1 MADIHLL
8 RQGHPLWENTAS
20 FARDCSWRAGPV
32 LAERMRI
39 NAFQSWE
46 RVIAAEEGGSV
57 IGFCTFTE
65 KDELPDRYGFSP
77 FIGFVFVDETH
88 RGRRVS
94 QQMIETALP
103 YARDLGYGAVYLMS
117 GERGLYEKYGFLKM
131 GEYETVFGT
140 TDRLYCHRLP

>member
-65 KDELPDRYGFSP
+65 KERPGGGAPFYALCAGNHFSTLSRKRNRRSI
-77 FIGFVFVDETH
+77 FSFVMYAGSPWRAPGKTSSSARPSPQTVLMRSTSSRE
-88 RGRRVS
+88 
-94 QQMIETALP
+94 AL
-103 YARDLGYGAVYLMS
+103 
-117 GERGLYEKYGFLKM
+117 
-131 GEYETVFGT
+131 
-140 TDRLYCHRLP
+140 

>member
-65 KDELPDRYGFSP
+65 KDELPDRYGFSRSSASSLW
-77 FIGFVFVDETH
+77 TK
-88 RGRRVS
+88 R
-94 QQMIETALP
+94 T
-103 YARDLGYGAVYLMS
+103 GADAFRS
-117 GERGLYEKYGFLKM
+117 R
-131 GEYETVFGT
+131 
-140 TDRLYCHRLP
+140 